1 MTKTDL
7 INAVAKETGLTKKKA
22 AEVIAATFGTVAAE
36 LAKGAKVQLV
46 GFGTFKISERA
57 ARTGRNP
64 QDPKKT
70 IKIAAKK
77 VAVFKPGKEL
87 KEAVNA

>member
-1 MTKTDL
+1 MTRTEL

-22 AEVIAATFGTVAAE
+22 AEVVTSTFDTMTAE
-36 LAKGAKVQLV
+36 LAKGEKVQIV
-46 GFGTFKISERA
+46 GFGTFKVSARA

-70 IKIAAKK
+70 LKIPAKK
-77 VAVFKPGKEL
+77 VATFKAGNEL
-87 KEAVNA
+87 KAIVNK